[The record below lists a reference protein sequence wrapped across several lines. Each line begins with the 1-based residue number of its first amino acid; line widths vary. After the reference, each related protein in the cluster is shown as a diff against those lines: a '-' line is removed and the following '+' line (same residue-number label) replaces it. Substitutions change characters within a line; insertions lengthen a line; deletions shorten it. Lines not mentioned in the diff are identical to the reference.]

1 MLITVGI
8 SDLKISRSPQDTLI
22 TYSLGSCIGVTMY
35 DPGIPVGALI
45 HCMLPT
51 SKIDE
56 KRAESSPFMFTDVGI
71 PEMLR
76 ILYSLGA
83 QKKRLIV
90 KAAGAA
96 RLLDDENT
104 FRIGERNEV
113 VLRKILWK
121 NNILLAAS
129 DTGGSVARTMLLDM
143 QSGVTRIRSGGK
155 EYEL

>member
-1 MLITVGI
+1 MQITVGI
-8 SDLKISRSPQDTLI
+8 SDLKISTSPMDILI

-35 DPGIPVGALI
+35 DPEVPVGGLI

-56 KRAESSPFMFTDVGI
+56 NRAASTPYMFTDTGI

-76 ILYSLGA
+76 IMYSMGA
-83 QKKRLIV
+83 QKRRLIV

-104 FRIGERNEV
+104 FRIGERNEM

-121 NNILLAAS
+121 NNLLLAAS
-129 DTGGSVARTMLLDM
+129 DTGGSVARTMLLQIKD
-143 QSGVTRIRSGGK
+143 GVTKIRSGGK

>member
-1 MLITVGI
+1 MQITVGI
-8 SDLKISRSPQDTLI
+8 SDLKISTSPMDILI

-35 DPGIPVGALI
+35 DPEVPVGGLI

-56 KRAESSPFMFTDVGI
+56 NRAASAPYMFTDTGI

-76 ILYSLGA
+76 ILYSMGA
-83 QKKRLIV
+83 QKRRLIV

-104 FRIGERNEV
+104 FRIGERNEM

-121 NNILLAAS
+121 NNLLLAAS
-129 DTGGSVARTMLLDM
+129 DTGGSVARTMLLQIKD
-143 QSGVTRIRSGGK
+143 GVTKIRSGGK
-155 EYEL
+155 EYDL

>member
-1 MLITVGI
+1 MQITVGI
-8 SDLKISRSPQDTLI
+8 SDLKISKSPQDILI

-35 DPGIPVGALI
+35 DPDVPIGGLI

-76 ILYSLGA
+76 VLYSLGA

-129 DTGGSVARTMLLDM
+129 DTGGSIARTMLLEMRD
-143 QSGVTRIRSGGK
+143 GTTKIRSGGK
-155 EYEL
+155 EYVL